1 MDPETS
7 APASDDGLVEEQ
19 EELVARRRPWLR
31 RLAVGMGIGA
41 VAAIALP
48 VALIA
53 PYVRD
58 DWRLDRI
65 VRVVALDWRDFGE
78 QKARERLEFELDQQ
92 RIGMN
97 VGDDDCVLVT
107 EGSARQVRCK
117 WAVTIPIPGT
127 DLSVPLSFS
136 STAELAADGALR

>member
-19 EELVARRRPWLR
+19 ELVAPRRPWLR
-31 RLAVGMGIGA
+31 RLAIGVVIGA
-41 VAAIALP
+41 LAAIALP
-48 VALIA
+48 VALVA

-78 QKARERLEFELDQQ
+78 QKARERLEFELDDQQ
-92 RIGMN
+92 IGMN
-97 VGDDDCVLVT
+97 VGDDDCLLLT
-107 EGSARQVRCK
+107 EGGARQVRCE
-117 WAVTIPIPGT
+117 WAVVIPIPGT

-136 STAELAADGALR
+136 STAALTPDGALR